1 MGILVKHHETDRI
14 IFYLKGA
21 DLIMFNKVKEVYK
34 GFLKDESE
42 NLACSGFRTLVFA
55 QSLIS
60 PQRYKDFQKKLK
72 EAKLKL

>member
-1 MGILVKHHETDRI
+1 
-14 IFYLKGA
+14 
-21 DLIMFNKVKEVYK
+21 MFNKVKEVYK